1 MRRFYRLD
9 VQPDLFG
16 GILPMK
22 EWGRLGATGC
32 KIAERYDAE
41 ALASAASHRQIERK
55 RRRGYG
61 YATRT
66 RDALTILRLEDRHD
80 E

>member
-1 MRRFYRLD
+1 
-9 VQPDLFG
+9 
-16 GILPMK
+16 MK
-22 EWGRLGATGC
+22 EWGRLGAHGC
-32 KIAERYDAE
+32 KIAERYDTE
-41 ALASAASHRQIERK
+41 ALASAALHRQIERK